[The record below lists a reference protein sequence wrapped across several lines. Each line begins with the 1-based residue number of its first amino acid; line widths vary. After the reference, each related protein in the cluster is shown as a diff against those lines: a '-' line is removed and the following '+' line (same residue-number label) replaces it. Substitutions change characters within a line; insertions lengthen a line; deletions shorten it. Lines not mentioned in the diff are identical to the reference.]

1 MLSLRVCSPPVVT
14 DMTLM
19 LSSFAHLA
27 AGRVCLLGG
36 VVTPITIQHGSA
48 NPFLASCKCGIRG
61 QTLTSTFRGH
71 TYGEANMMDL
81 ERLGAF
87 YLGKIHDLESGET
100 REDEPVMYDARDL
113 TTHAVCVGMT
123 GSGKTGLCID
133 LLEEA
138 ALDNVPAIIIDP
150 KGDVTNLLLTFPEL
164 RGEDFLPW
172 VNVDDARRKDLT
184 LEEHAQKT
192 ADLWRNGLA
201 SWDEGPDR
209 IRMLKDSADFVIYT
223 PGSSAGVPVSIL
235 SSLAAPDLDWDEH
248 EELLR
253 EKIQGTVSALLGLA
267 GVDADPVRSR
277 EHILLSTIFEH
288 AWREGTDLDLASV
301 IRSVQSPPVRQL
313 GVFDVDTFFPE
324 KDRFDLAM
332 TLNNLIAA
340 PGFERW
346 LEGQALDIPSILN
359 APSGKP
365 RMAIFS
371 IAHLSDPERMF
382 FVTLLL
388 EQILTWMR
396 SQTGTTS
403 LRALLYFDE
412 VFGYF
417 PPVAEPSS
425 KRPLLTLLKQARA
438 FGLGVMLT
446 TQNPAD
452 LDYKGLTNAGT
463 WFIGKLQTERDK
475 ARVLEGLETVVSAA
489 GTHLDRKL
497 LGKLISSLDSRV
509 FLLHNVHEDGPVV
522 FHTRWAMSYLRGPLT
537 RQQIGTLMKD
547 TTADA
552 GGTLAVTDARGAGSA
567 ASTPTS
573 APSAASH
580 VAKRAAREDGFID
593 APPSID
599 PKVEQVFLPASL
611 SQDSATRWLGERD
624 GGTVVADDAH
634 LVYEPMVLGLATI
647 HFISRKYDLA
657 EEAMAALLIDAP
669 ESGARPAWDEAEE
682 IAVTFRDLLDRPAAG
697 SFFPPEIPA
706 GVASSTKFKALKK
719 PLSDHLYR
727 NRSIALMV
735 NDAADLS
742 SRPGETLSDFTVRC
756 REAARE
762 ERDEAL
768 DKLSD
773 RYEKKIDKLRDKID
787 AKQRDLI
794 EDEGEYQSRKREEMI
809 SAGES
814 VLGVFLGRRS
824 SRAVSTAARKRRM
837 TVKAG
842 TDIADTKAKIADLTE
857 DLADLQREARKEVE
871 KIRRRWEEELEKVEE
886 VSVTPRRTDVTID
899 TLALAWAPFWRIT
912 YPSADGRVKT
922 SVVPAYPESDVDR

>member
-1 MLSLRVCSPPVVT
+1 VWYTGENPHEYLPRLPGPTRP
-14 DMTLM
+14 
-19 LSSFAHLA
+19 
-27 AGRVCLLGG
+27 RLG
-36 VVTPITIQHGSA
+36 
-48 NPFLASCKCGIRG
+48 LER
-61 QTLTSTFRGH
+61 RGH
-71 TYGEANMMDL
+71 TYGETNMIDL

-87 YLGKIHDLESGET
+87 YLGRIHDLESGET

-209 IRMLKDSADFVIYT
+209 IRKLKDSADFVIYT

-235 SSLAAPDLDWDEH
+235 SSLAAPKLDWEEN

-253 EKIQGTVSALLGLA
+253 EKIQGTVSALLELA
-267 GVDADPVRSR
+267 GINADPVRSR

-288 AWREGTDLDLASV
+288 AWRDGTDLDLATV

-346 LEGQALDIPSILN
+346 LEGQPLDVPSILN

-388 EQILTWMR
+388 EQVLTWMR
-396 SQTGTTS
+396 AQTGTTS

-417 PPVAEPSS
+417 PPVAEPPS

-446 TQNPAD
+446 TQNPVD

-497 LGKLISSLDSRV
+497 LDKLISSVDSRV

-547 TTADA
+547 SVAEATEDAVGTPAGADVLATGASVHTAARAA
-552 GGTLAVTDARGAGSA
+552 GTAAPTAPHTPAAAAR
-567 ASTPTS
+567 
-573 APSAASH
+573 
-580 VAKRAAREDGFID
+580 VAKRAAREDGFVD

-599 PKVEQVFLPASL
+599 PKIEQVFLPASL
-611 SQDSATRWLGERD
+611 SLDSATRWLSERN
-624 GGTVVADDAH
+624 GAPVVPDDAH
-634 LVYEPMVLGLATI
+634 LVYEPMVLGMATV
-647 HFISRKYDLA
+647 HYVSRKYDLS
-657 EEAMAALLIDAP
+657 EETVEALLIDAP
-669 ESGARPAWDEAEE
+669 ESGARPAWGEAEKV
-682 IAVTFRDLLDRPAAG
+682 AVSFRDLLDRSATG
-697 SFFPPEIPA
+697 SFFPAEIPA
-706 GVASSTKFKALKK
+706 GVASASRFKTLKK

-727 NRSIALMV
+727 NRSFTLMV
-735 NDAADLS
+735 NEAADLA
-742 SRPGETLSDFTVRC
+742 SRPGESLSDFAARC

-773 RYEKKIDKLRDKID
+773 RYEKKIDRLRDRID

-794 EDEGEYQSRKREEMI
+794 EDEAEYQSRKREEMI

-824 SRAVSTAARKRRM
+824 SRAASTAARKRRM

-842 TDIADTKAKIADLTE
+842 ADIADTKAKITDLSE
-857 DLADLQREARKEVE
+857 DLAKLQSEAQEEVG
-871 KIRRRWEEELEKVEE
+871 KIRRRWEEEIEKVEE
-886 VSVTPRRTDVTID
+886 VRVTPRRADVDID
-899 TLALAWAPFWRIT
+899 TLALAWAPLWRIT
-912 YPSADGRVKT
+912 YPSPDGRVRT
-922 SVVPAYPESDVDR
+922 SVVPAYPEGDTD